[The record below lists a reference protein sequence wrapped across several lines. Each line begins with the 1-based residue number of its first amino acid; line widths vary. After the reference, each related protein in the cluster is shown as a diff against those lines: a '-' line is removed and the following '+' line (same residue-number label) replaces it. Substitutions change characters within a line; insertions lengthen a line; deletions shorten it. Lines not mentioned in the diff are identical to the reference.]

1 MKERL
6 RLPAEWEPHAACW
19 LAFPYLEEEWPG
31 HLPEAQR
38 SIAALSVAIADT
50 GNEPVHLLVKS
61 AQIEE
66 RARSL
71 VGDSNNIA
79 YVTAD
84 YGDCWIRDTA
94 PLFGH
99 TARGTLGALCFGF
112 NGWGGKYEMA
122 FDEGVSKWLTDRL
135 QATRFE
141 CPVILEGGALET
153 DGQGTF
159 LTTVSCA
166 LNPNRNPGL
175 TREAFELALGE
186 AVSLGRLVWLERGL
200 RHDHTD
206 GHIDMLARF
215 AAPNA
220 VLCTKA
226 AKGAPN
232 AEVLDSIARD
242 LRANGLNVL
251 ELPAPSAVTAPDGTP
266 LPASYCN
273 FYIAN
278 EAVIVPV
285 YDIPEDRI
293 ALREIASAFPG
304 REVIGLP
311 ARDLLRGGGA
321 FHCVTQA
328 QPTAP

>member
-19 LAFPYLEEEWPG
+19 IAFPHLHAEWPG
-31 HLPEAQR
+31 HLLEAQR
-38 SIAALSVAIADT
+38 SIAALSLAIAEA
-50 GNEPVHLLVKS
+50 GNEPVRLLVKN
-61 AQIEE
+61 AQVEE
-66 RARSL
+66 HARSL
-71 VGDSNNIA
+71 VGESDNIR

-84 YGDCWIRDTA
+84 YGDCWMRDTA

-112 NGWGGKYEMA
+112 NAWGGKYEMA
-122 FDEGVSKWLTDRL
+122 FDEKVSKWLTDRL
-135 QATRFE
+135 HAKRFE

-153 DGQGTF
+153 DGRGIF
-159 LTTVSCA
+159 LTTASCA

-175 TREAFELALGE
+175 TREAFEVALGE
-186 AVSLGRLVWLERGL
+186 AVSMERLVWLERGL
-200 RHDHTD
+200 EHDHTD
-206 GHIDMLARF
+206 GHIDMIARF
-215 AAPNA
+215 AAPNT
-220 VLCTKA
+220 VLCMKA
-226 AKGAPN
+226 AEGAPN
-232 AEVLDSIARD
+232 AELLDAIARD
-242 LRANGLNVL
+242 LHANGLQVL
-251 ELPAPSAVTAPDGTP
+251 ELPAPGEVRGPDGTP

-285 YDIPEDRI
+285 YEIPEDRA
-293 ALREIASAFPG
+293 ALREIAGAFPD